1 MISEECKKMAKEL
14 VKKAQEKGL
23 ITKYSEWCKTEEAKE
38 YENYPDWVRQFYL
51 LRFASRANRKG

>member
-1 MISEECKKMAKEL
+1 MISEEYKKRAKEL

-38 YENYPDWVRQFYL
+38 YALSEEEVL
-51 LRFASRANRKG
+51 LLKSHMNLQP